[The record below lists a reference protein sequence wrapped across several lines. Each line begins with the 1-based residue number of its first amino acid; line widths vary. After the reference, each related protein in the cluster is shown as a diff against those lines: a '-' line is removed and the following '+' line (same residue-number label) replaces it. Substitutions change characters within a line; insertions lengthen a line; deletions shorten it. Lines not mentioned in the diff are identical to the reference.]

1 MATILLVE
9 DNEPMRVLTRA
20 KLRGQFTVLCAG
32 DGLEAL
38 EILDRRQVDLMI
50 ADVMMPRMDGY
61 ALVKRIR
68 ANGNQIP
75 VLLLTAAFFPISL
88 TLIGCTY
95 VFARQFNRHVS
106 VLEDGLRR
114 VAAGDFSVRM
124 KPEEGKPLENAYA
137 DFNKMVEELQS
148 VQTLRE
154 DFINNFSHEFKTPI
168 TAVKGFAELLME
180 PGTTEEE
187 RGEYL
192 RIIRDES
199 SRLAELT
206 NSTFLLSRLES
217 QRVIPDRRPFF
228 LDEQLRR
235 CVILLAGSWEE
246 KRMEP
251 SLELE
256 PIQYNGNED
265 LTQQVWLNLLS
276 NAIRHTPPGGEIGV
290 SLHAEGGGLAVR
302 VWDTGEGMS
311 PEVLAHIFDKY
322 YQGDSSKKSQSL
334 GLGLSI
340 VHRITEL
347 CGGRIEVESEPG
359 QGSSFT
365 VYLPKET

>member
-1 MATILLVE
+1 MKRTKHHISLLIWLVMEVLIATFGTAQMLLLLYYLFV
-9 DNEPMRVLTRA
+9 
-20 KLRGQFTVLCAG
+20 
-32 DGLEAL
+32 DGN
-38 EILDRRQVDLMI
+38 
-50 ADVMMPRMDGY
+50 
-61 ALVKRIR
+61 
-68 ANGNQIP
+68 NGAVSLP
-75 VLLLTAAFFPISL
+75 LLLTAAFFPISL
-88 TLIGCTY
+88 TLTGCTY

-114 VAAGDFSVRM
+114 VAAGDFSVRL
-124 KPEEGKPLENAYA
+124 KPEEGKPLENAYT
-137 DFNKMVEELQS
+137 DFNKMVGELQS

-154 DFINNFSHEFKTPI
+154 DFINSFSHEFKTPI

-180 PGTTEEE
+180 PGATEEE
-187 RGEYL
+187 QKQYL

-206 NSTFLLSRLES
+206 NSTLLLSRLES
-217 QRVIPDRRPFF
+217 QRVIPDQRPFS

-235 CVILLAGSWEE
+235 SVILLAGSWEE
-246 KRMEP
+246 KRIEP

-256 PIQYNGNED
+256 PVRYTGNED

-290 SLHAEGGGLAVR
+290 TLHTEADTAVVR
-302 VWDTGEGMS
+302 VWDTGEGMN
-311 PEVLAHIFDKY
+311 PEVMAHVFDKY
-322 YQGDSSKKSQSL
+322 YQGDPSRQSQGL

-340 VHRITEL
+340 VRRIIEL

-359 QGSSFT
+359 QGSTFT
-365 VYLPKET
+365 VYLPEEA